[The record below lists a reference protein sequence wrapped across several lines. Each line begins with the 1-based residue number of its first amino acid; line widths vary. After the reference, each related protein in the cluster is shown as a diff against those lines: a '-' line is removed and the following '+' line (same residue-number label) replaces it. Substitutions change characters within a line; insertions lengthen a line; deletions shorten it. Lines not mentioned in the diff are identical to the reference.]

1 MGAESATNVE
11 GAFPEGEGPA
21 PVVPDV
27 WRVGLRPHEDVRG
40 RFVEAFHQERFAAES
55 GRLMT
60 VGQVNYSVS
69 RRGVVRGVHY
79 FAGPGGQTKYVTCV
93 SGEVLDV
100 AVDLRV
106 GSPTYGRWEAVRM
119 DASHPR
125 AVHVPVGL
133 GHAFVALSEEV
144 VMLYLC
150 DAPYVPG
157 LERTVHPLDPE
168 LALPW
173 PGDPAP
179 TLSERDRAAPSL
191 ARARADGLLPAHPS

>member
-1 MGAESATNVE
+1 MNDE
-11 GAFPEGEGPA
+11 GGLPGDEGPA
-21 PVVPDV
+21 SVVPDV
-27 WRVGLRPHEDVRG
+27 WRVGLCPHEDARG
-40 RFVEAFHQERFAAES
+40 RFVEAFHQERLAAES

-60 VGQVNYSVS
+60 VRQVNYSVS

-79 FAGPGGQTKYVTCV
+79 FADPGGQAKYVTCV

-106 GSPTYGRWEAVRM
+106 GSPTYGRWESVRM
-119 DASHPR
+119 DASRPR

-133 GHAFVALSEEV
+133 GHAFVALSEEA

-150 DAPYVPG
+150 DSPYVPG

-173 PGDPAP
+173 PDDLAP

-191 ARARADGLLPAHPS
+191 ARARADGLLPFHQA

>member
-1 MGAESATNVE
+1 MGSEPAVNGE
-11 GAFPEGEGPA
+11 GVFPDGEGPA
-21 PVVPDV
+21 STVPDV
-27 WRVGLRPHEDVRG
+27 WRVGLAPHEDVRG
-40 RFVEAFHQERFAAES
+40 RFVEVFHQERFSAVS
-55 GRLMT
+55 GRDMA
-60 VGQVNYSVS
+60 VRQANYSVS

-79 FAGPGGQTKYVTCV
+79 FADSGGQAKYVTCV
-93 SGEVLDV
+93 SGEVIDV

-106 GSPTYGRWEAVRM
+106 GSPTYGQWESVRM
-119 DASHPR
+119 DASCPR

-133 GHAFVALSEEV
+133 GHAFVALSDEA

-173 PGDPAP
+173 PDGLAL
-179 TLSERDRAAPSL
+179 TLSERDRSAPSL
-191 ARARADGLLPAHPS
+191 AGARAAGLLPPHLT

>member
-1 MGAESATNVE
+1 MNDEEV
-11 GAFPEGEGPA
+11 FPEGEGPA
-21 PVVPDV
+21 PVIPDV
-27 WRVGLRPHEDVRG
+27 WRVALRPHEDVRG
-40 RFVEAFHQERFAAES
+40 RFVESFHQERFAAES

-60 VGQVNYSVS
+60 VRQVNYSVS

-106 GSPTYGRWEAVRM
+106 GSPTYGRWESVRM
-119 DASHPR
+119 DASRPR

-133 GHAFVALSEEV
+133 GHAFVALSEEA

-150 DAPYVPG
+150 DSPYVPG

-173 PGDPAP
+173 SGDLAP
-179 TLSERDRAAPSL
+179 TLSERDHAAPSL
-191 ARARADGLLPAHPS
+191 AEARADGLLPSHPS

>member
-1 MGAESATNVE
+1 MGTESAVNGGE
-11 GAFPEGEGPA
+11 GFPEGEGPA

-27 WRVGLRPHEDVRG
+27 WRVGLLPHEDARG
-40 RFVEAFHQERFAAES
+40 RFVEGFHQERFAAVS

-60 VGQVNYSVS
+60 VRQVNYSVS

-79 FAGPGGQTKYVTCV
+79 FAGPGGQAKYVTCV

-100 AVDLRV
+100 AVDLRA
-106 GSPTYGRWEAVRM
+106 GSPTYGRWESVLM
-119 DASHPR
+119 DASRPR

-133 GHAFVALSEEV
+133 GHAFVALSGEA

-150 DAPYVPG
+150 DEPYVPG

-173 PGDPAP
+173 PGGLDL
-179 TLSERDRAAPSL
+179 TLSERDRSAPSL
-191 ARARADGLLPAHPS
+191 EEARADGLLPPYPS